1 MPDVLLDGL
10 PVLDLLEITPN
21 TQKVARLIRRDQS
34 AVSRI
39 HRKVSDRLGLDFG
52 KQRDG
57 LYRACANRALL
68 NVLRQSSQ
76 WLRVNQQPSELRW
89 VGHPGNRALQRGEPP
104 GLPPALELHGA
115 DDQRTTALL
124 EQRVLDLAVVE
135 APEGAL
141 TEGPLTA
148 LPLVRYP
155 LLLAADPRH
164 PLQGMGPLSAEQLL
178 AYPLAQDPE
187 APGPHPNPLFCLS
200 PLRLQALQ
208 RVRPL
213 EPLPWTSQRSGS
225 DVILVRT
232 ELLSCAAIDQ
242 LIQAI
247 RSGYRRHFAALPGL
261 DWSG

>member
-1 MPDVLLDGL
+1 MPDILLDGL
-10 PVLDLLEITPN
+10 PVIDLLEITPN
-21 TQKVARLIRRDQS
+21 TTAVAQWTQRDQS
-34 AVSRI
+34 SVSRI
-39 HRKVSDRLGLDFG
+39 YRQVSNRLGLHFG

-57 LYRACANRALL
+57 LYRAGANQALL
-68 NVLRQSSQ
+68 DGLRQSSQ
-76 WLRVNQQPSELRW
+76 WLRLHQQPSELRW
-89 VGHPGNRALQRGEPP
+89 VGHPGNGPLQRGEPP
-104 GLPPALELHGA
+104 VLPPALERHWVGG
-115 DDQRTTALL
+115 QRTAALL

-135 APEGAL
+135 AAERPPAG
-141 TEGPLTA
+141 GPLTA
-148 LPLVRYP
+148 VPLVRYR
-155 LLLAADPRH
+155 LLLAADPHH

-178 AYPLAQDPE
+178 AYPLVQDPE
-187 APGPHPNPLFCLS
+187 TPGPRPNPLFCLS

-247 RSGYRRHFAALPGL
+247 RAGYRRHFEALPGL